1 MRSHPQAFDLDD
13 VIQREHAEVLNRRRA
28 AGVIRG
34 EETSEDVARTLVGLS
49 FSGGGI
55 RSASFNL
62 GLLQALYRHGL
73 MRSIDLL
80 SSVSG
85 GSYVSARLVSEV
97 THPETRLD
105 WEGNGT
111 DHPALPEPESR
122 PEPDG
127 QRPHEGTAHVPSRD
141 SGIKTPTG
149 PEPRARG
156 RTRRKRSQ
164 EDTQEQESPRRSTH
178 GNLSS
183 STFAL
188 APDPTGRQS
197 PEVLEMIRGGRYLR
211 HETLAGLN
219 RWLIGIVLIGVVT
232 FSGVLCLASL
242 SAFLFRLLDDYLLV
256 DWLYVLGFPSDVHRA
271 LFPACVVFVGWLFV
285 WAIGYWRRG
294 ERVTG
299 LSARPLLVLTI
310 VSFLLAI
317 SALLGTGDIDIN
329 YLRNLFGIQPPD
341 QEINRMQGWLQY
353 LLPALLVILLLPY
366 LRPRELIRSGTHP
379 RNLAESWIFA
389 IASRALLYGIPL
401 LIFAFM
407 ARENL
412 SKFNE
417 SRLNRAAYLHGIRL
431 PAQSDLIWMDFKDW
445 RSAWRSLEAEAK
457 AAEAREA
464 AEGPHPIDSRR
475 QLSKRLWQTAN
486 TPITRDELQ
495 TLLGPHLA
503 VIDRDRRAGKLAWP
517 STLLELAVHC
527 EEENARLVRSLSFP
541 KRWLLLVGLGV
552 ESRNALTDHHHYRV
566 ASRLLGEEVCRLLN
580 QKVLREPALYED
592 APSLKVITV
601 RDPERASELELLI
614 ASSSP
619 AATTLTTPFALTLET
634 LRDEGADLEA
644 MAQAE
649 NLEDGYKNWIAF
661 RAQLIKVLTRDPNQ
675 GFSGR
680 KTRETALNALL
691 ESEDAQNVRRR
702 EGVETGG
709 GVGVGVGA
717 RASGDSDDVTAR
729 MNATIAQL
737 PPGLR
742 TLDAEL
748 TSLNR
753 GLLQTVYPDLLKPR
767 DTIFAYN
774 VQPADQR
781 MRLSWFAW
789 ALGLF
794 LVSALLVNLN
804 ATSMHGYYRDEL
816 ASMWIREH
824 PGEGSTIP
832 LVRIESTNKGA
843 PYPIFG
849 ATISQLRSDQ
859 TRAKSPEDTFI
870 FSPRFCGSL
879 RTGFAATEDFQAGRF
894 DLANAMAIS
903 GAALSPSYPNNPLVA
918 VLLLLTNMR
927 LGQWVPNPG
936 YRGLPL
942 PLHTLSERLPASPLR
957 LLMDRFSKPDQRYHC
972 FVADGGYVENLGL
985 EQLLLRRCRLIIA
998 SDVSSDPFCLFSQFM
1013 EVVRRVRTEH
1023 GIVIRGLDDDP
1034 LTPDPEGLRCIVPDR
1049 SVQLAGSEETTR
1061 HYAHAHFAVAEIHY
1075 PPGQASGDSEPMTG
1089 WLILVKPSFTLD
1101 EGTELLSF
1109 WAEHPEFPN
1118 DPTTDQFYAADKFE
1132 AYRLLGFHIGERLA
1146 QALDGDPF
1154 ELPDGSQ
1161 AMFRAIRA
1169 ELLGHWS
1176 DPNPRPHPDQPP
1188 PRSRRRAA
1196 SHKPTNGAHGADLDE
1211 ASEPSSTRS
1220 HRSSPSH
1227 HPAR

>member
-1 MRSHPQAFDLDD
+1 MRSHSQAFGLDE
-13 VIQREHAEVLNRRRA
+13 VIRREQAEVLNRRRA
-28 AGVIRG
+28 AGLIRG
-34 EETSEDVARTLVGLS
+34 EDPSDDVSRTLVGLS

-85 GSYVSARLVSEV
+85 GSYVSARLISEV

-111 DHPALPEPESR
+111 DHHALPGPGTEVETPRE
-122 PEPDG
+122 G
-127 QRPHEGTAHVPSRD
+127 AGTAPSAAPLNANV
-141 SGIKTPTG
+141 TA
-149 PEPRARG
+149 PEHQSRG
-156 RTRRKRSQ
+156 RGRR
-164 EDTQEQESPRRSTH
+164 RRSAGVEH
-178 GNLSS
+178 DHEHEHESGQPSSSEVPAS

-188 APDPTGRQS
+188 AADPTGRQS

-219 RWLIGIVLIGVVT
+219 RWLIGIVLITAVT
-232 FSGVLCLASL
+232 FSGVLCVASL
-242 SAFLFRLLDDYLLV
+242 SAFLFRLLDDYLMV

-299 LSARPLLVLTI
+299 LAARPLLVLTI

-329 YLRNLFGIQPPD
+329 YLRSLFGIQPPE

-353 LLPALLVILLLPY
+353 LLPVLLVILLLPY

-379 RNLAESWIFA
+379 RNLAESWVFA

-417 SRLNRAAYLHGIRL
+417 SRLNRVAYLHDIRL

-445 RSAWRSLEAEAK
+445 RTAWRSLEAEAK
-457 AAEAREA
+457 AAEARQES
-464 AEGPHPIDSRR
+464 ESSPPIDSRR
-475 QLSKRLWQTAN
+475 QLSRRLWQTASR
-486 TPITRDELQ
+486 PIDREELQ
-495 TLLGPHLA
+495 TLLGPQHLA

-517 STLLELAVHC
+517 ATLLEVAVHC
-527 EEENARLVRSLSFP
+527 EEENARLVRELSFP
-541 KRWLLLVGLGV
+541 KRWLLLIGLPV
-552 ESRNALTDHHHYRV
+552 ESRNALTDHHSYRV

-580 QKVLREPALYED
+580 HEVLRDPGLFQD

-601 RDPERASELELLI
+601 RDPDRASELELLI
-614 ASSSP
+614 APSSP
-619 AATTLTTPFALTLET
+619 AATTLATPFAQTLET
-634 LRDEGADLEA
+634 LRDEGADLQA

-649 NLEDGYKNWIAF
+649 QLEDSYTDWTAL
-661 RAQLIKVLTRDPNQ
+661 RSRLIQVVSSDANQ
-675 GFSGR
+675 GIPGR
-680 KTRETALNALL
+680 KARESALRTLL
-691 ESEDAQNVRRR
+691 DSESAKTVRRR
-702 EGVETGG
+702 EGAEAG
-709 GVGVGVGA
+709 
-717 RASGDSDDVTAR
+717 ASGLVT
-729 MNATIAQL
+729 NATDTINAMIAQL
-737 PPGLR
+737 PPDLR

-753 GLLQTVYPDLLKPR
+753 GLLQTVYADLMKDR
-767 DTIFAYN
+767 NTIFAYN

-781 MRLSWFAW
+781 MRLSWFVW

-816 ASMWIREH
+816 ASMWIRKH

-849 ATISQLRSDQ
+849 ATYSQLRSDQ

-879 RTGFAATEDFQAGRF
+879 RTGFAATEDYQGGRF

-942 PLHTLSERLPASPLR
+942 PLHHLSERLPASPLR
-957 LLMDRFSKPDQRYHC
+957 LLMDTFSKPDLRYHC
-972 FVADGGYVENLGL
+972 FVADGGYVENLGM

-998 SDVSSDPFCLFSQFM
+998 SDVSSDPFCLFGQFM

-1034 LTPDPEGLRCIVPDR
+1034 ITPDPEGIRCLVPDR
-1049 SVQLAGSEETTR
+1049 SVQLASTEGTIR
-1061 HYAHAHFAVAEIHY
+1061 HYAHSHFAVAEILY
-1075 PPGQASGDSEPMTG
+1075 PPDDSSDDSEPMTG

-1132 AYRLLGFHIGERLA
+1132 AYRMLGFHIGERLA

-1154 ELPDGSQ
+1154 ELPAGAQ
-1161 AMFRAIRA
+1161 ALLRTIRA
-1169 ELLGHWS
+1169 ELLSHWS
-1176 DPNPRPHPDQPP
+1176 DPSRPPAPEPSPRRSRRRASSHKPINGEHPADLDEETEPAP
-1188 PRSRRRAA
+1188 PRSRR
-1196 SHKPTNGAHGADLDE
+1196 S
-1211 ASEPSSTRS
+1211 PS
-1220 HRSSPSH
+1220 SH
-1227 HPAR
+1227 HPAH